1 MRFLSVLSIVLILM
15 FTAACGQSWNKKKCA
30 VALTY
35 DDALGVHLD
44 NVIPSLDSAGLKGT
58 FYLTASFPTCK
69 ARMNDW
75 RKAAINGH
83 ELGNHTLY
91 HPCIGNTPGR
101 EWIKGE
107 RDLSKYSL
115 RRMTD
120 EIRMTNTF
128 LTALDGK
135 SVRSFAYPCGD
146 QHVGAGVS
154 YVDAIK
160 TDFVAAR
167 GVTGKVMQLKD
178 IDLFNVHAYVVN
190 GQRGDEL
197 IAIVKQAMEQKGFV
211 VFLFHGVGGEHDM
224 NVSLGAHAQLVHFL
238 KENEKDIW
246 VAPFVEICQLVS
258 RKQ

>member
-1 MRFLSVLSIVLILM
+1 MRLISILLIVLSLL
-15 FTAACGQSWNKKKCA
+15 FSAACGQSWNKKKCA

-44 NVIPSLDSAGLKGT
+44 NVIPSLDSSGIKGT

-69 ARMNDW
+69 SRMSEW
-75 RKAAINGH
+75 RGAAASGH

-91 HPCIGNTPGR
+91 HPCLGNTPGR

-115 RRMTD
+115 RRITD

-128 LTALDGK
+128 LMALDGK
-135 SVRSFAYPCGD
+135 TTRSFAYPCGD
-146 QHVGAGVS
+146 RHVSDGMS

-167 GVTGKVMQLKD
+167 GVSEKVMQLNEV
-178 IDLFNVHAYVVN
+178 DLFNVNSFVVN
-190 GQRGDEL
+190 GQSGEEL
-197 IAIVKQAMEQKGFV
+197 IAIVKKAMEQKGFV
-211 VFLFHGVGGEHDM
+211 VFLFHGVGGEHDI

-246 VAPFVEICQLVS
+246 TAPFVEICQYVS
-258 RKQ
+258 RAQ